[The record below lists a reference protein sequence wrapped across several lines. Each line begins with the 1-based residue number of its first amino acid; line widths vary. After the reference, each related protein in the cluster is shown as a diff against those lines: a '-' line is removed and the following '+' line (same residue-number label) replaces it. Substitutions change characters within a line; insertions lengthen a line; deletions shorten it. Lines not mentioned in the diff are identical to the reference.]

1 MRSFNVTVNPLHKF
15 DVVVPNFSVVNS
27 LVLEIEFQLKMIAD
41 ALVLLNIGEN
51 VITISNEIE
60 ATASEEL
67 NLPIEFKS
75 KRTIDTKTMLKYVF
89 WNENLK
95 DLPIYIGNKVS
106 SELYS
111 KEPIS
116 SNIKSRLTMEI
127 EALVAELMKLKDIDD
142 LTWNDLDDKTL
153 EQIYYKTV

>member
-27 LVLEIEFQLKMIAD
+27 LVLEIELQLKMIAD
-41 ALVLLNIGEN
+41 ALVLLNAGEN
-51 VITISNEIE
+51 VITTSNEIE

-75 KRTIDTKTMLKYVF
+75 KRTIDTETMLKHVF
-89 WNENLK
+89 WNEKFK
-95 DLPIYIGNKVS
+95 DLPIHIGNEVS

-116 SNIKSRLTMEI
+116 SNIKSRLTMEV
-127 EALVAELMKLKDIDD
+127 EALIAELMKLKDIDD
-142 LTWNDLDDKTL
+142 LTWDDLDDKTL

>member
-27 LVLEIEFQLKMIAD
+27 LVLEIELQLRMIAD
-41 ALVLLNIGEN
+41 ALVLFNAGEN
-51 VITISNEIE
+51 VITMSNEIE

-89 WNENLK
+89 WNEKLK
-95 DLPIYIGNKVS
+95 DLPIYIGNEVS

-153 EQIYYKTV
+153 EQMYYKTV

>member
-27 LVLEIEFQLKMIAD
+27 LVIEIELQLRMIAD
-41 ALVLLNIGEN
+41 ALVLFNAGEN
-51 VITISNEIE
+51 VITTSGEIE

-89 WNENLK
+89 WNEKLK
-95 DLPIYIGNKVS
+95 DLPIYIGNEVS

-116 SNIKSRLTMEI
+116 SNIKSRLTMEV

>member
-27 LVLEIEFQLKMIAD
+27 LVLEIELQLKMIAD
-41 ALVLLNIGEN
+41 ALVLLNAGEN

-89 WNENLK
+89 WNEKLK

>member
-27 LVLEIEFQLKMIAD
+27 LVLEIELQLRMIAD
-41 ALVLLNIGEN
+41 ALVLFNAGEN
-51 VITISNEIE
+51 VITTSGEIE
-60 ATASEEL
+60 ATTSEEL

-89 WNENLK
+89 WNEKLK
-95 DLPIYIGNKVS
+95 DLPIYIGNEVS

-153 EQIYYKTV
+153 EQMYYKTV

>member
-27 LVLEIEFQLKMIAD
+27 LVLEIELQLRMIAD
-41 ALVLLNIGEN
+41 ALVLFNAGEN
-51 VITISNEIE
+51 VITMSNEIE

-89 WNENLK
+89 WNEKLK

>member
-27 LVLEIEFQLKMIAD
+27 LVIEIELQLRMIAD
-41 ALVLLNIGEN
+41 ALVLFNAGEN
-51 VITISNEIE
+51 VITTSGEIE
-60 ATASEEL
+60 ATTSEEL

-89 WNENLK
+89 WNEKLK
-95 DLPIYIGNKVS
+95 DLPIYIGNEVS

-116 SNIKSRLTMEI
+116 SNIKSRLTMEV

>member
-89 WNENLK
+89 WNEKLK
-95 DLPIYIGNKVS
+95 DLPIYIGNEVS

-116 SNIKSRLTMEI
+116 SNIKSRLTMDI